1 MFRIVLD
8 TNVLLDSERGSF
20 SFPARIM
27 QEVIDGNIEAF
38 ASHRTKRE
46 HDLIRK
52 RIIRD
57 PEVHEM
63 IERYLEHVQ
72 FVRPTTRIS
81 VVETDHED
89 DKFIEAAYEAGCDY
103 IVTSDRDLLDLKSY
117 ENIEIVTPAKFWH
130 EYEDAKDPEG
140 SSQWNDW
147 ISGFFNSNE

>member
-1 MFRIVLD
+1 MFRIILD

-20 SFPARIM
+20 SYPARIM

-38 ASHRTKRE
+38 ASHRMKRE

-57 PEVHEM
+57 PEVHDM
-63 IERYLEHVQ
+63 IESYLSHVQ

-89 DKFIEAAYEAGCDY
+89 DKFIEAAYEAQCDY
-103 IVTSDRDLLDLKSY
+103 IVTSDRDLLNLGSY
-117 ENIEIVTPAKFWH
+117 ENTQIVTPGKFWK
-130 EYEDAKDPEG
+130 EYEDSQDPSG
-140 SSQWNDW
+140 SGQWNQW
-147 ISGFFNSNE
+147 ISGFFQG